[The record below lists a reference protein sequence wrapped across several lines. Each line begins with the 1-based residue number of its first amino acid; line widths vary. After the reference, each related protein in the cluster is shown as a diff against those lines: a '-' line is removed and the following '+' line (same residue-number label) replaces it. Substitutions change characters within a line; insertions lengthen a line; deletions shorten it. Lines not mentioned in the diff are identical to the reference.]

1 MWNVWI
7 ELFKL
12 LLLLLLRSV
21 VIARLWLLISGVWL
35 WIGSGL
41 EVAVAGLVIDGLN
54 SVWIG
59 IADGLRAIGALLLL
73 LQLELHFEEF
83 DFLLLLDEGQ
93 ISGRTYR
100 LLLLSLL
107 AAVDDVTDEST
118 AECDELGLCGVPAVS
133 ACLF

>member
-1 MWNVWI
+1 M
-7 ELFKL
+7 
-12 LLLLLLRSV
+12 
-21 VIARLWLLISGVWL
+21 VIARLWLLISGLLISGVWL

-73 LQLELHFEEF
+73 LQLELHFEEL

-118 AECDELGLCGVPAVS
+118 AESDELGLCGVPAVS

>member
-1 MWNVWI
+1 
-7 ELFKL
+7 
-12 LLLLLLRSV
+12 V
-21 VIARLWLLISGVWL
+21 VIARLWLLISGLLISGVWL

-73 LQLELHFEEF
+73 LQLELHFEEL

-107 AAVDDVTDEST
+107 AAVDDVSDEST
-118 AECDELGLCGVPAVS
+118 AESDELGLCGVPAVS

>member
-1 MWNVWI
+1 M
-7 ELFKL
+7 
-12 LLLLLLRSV
+12 

-73 LQLELHFEEF
+73 LQLELHFEEL

-118 AECDELGLCGVPAVS
+118 AESDELGLCGVPAVS

>member
-1 MWNVWI
+1 M
-7 ELFKL
+7 
-12 LLLLLLRSV
+12 
-21 VIARLWLLISGVWL
+21 VIARLWLLVSGVWL

-73 LQLELHFEEF
+73 LQLELHFEEL

-118 AECDELGLCGVPAVS
+118 AESDELGLCGVAAVAAGLIRGPLAVIS
-133 ACLF
+133 AIAT

>member
-1 MWNVWI
+1 M
-7 ELFKL
+7 
-12 LLLLLLRSV
+12 
-21 VIARLWLLISGVWL
+21 VIARLWLLISGLLISGVWL

-118 AECDELGLCGVPAVS
+118 AESDELGLCGVPAVS